1 MNADQEASTL
11 YSTPLLERLKKL
23 VDPTIGLPLRS
34 HRAAPL
40 GLAIMTA
47 KQVMRVGLRPVIVEM
62 LSKQRA
68 FNTEVLGWATATTR
82 DIEALERSML
92 AMRLGLENR
101 LTRMEAAIARLEQ
114 QASPTAGTVELPG
127 RNKPAAS

>member
-1 MNADQEASTL
+1 MNTDQEASTL
-11 YSTPLLERLKKL
+11 YSSPLLERLKKL

-34 HRAAPL
+34 HRAAPI

-47 KQVMRVGLRPVIVEM
+47 KQVMRVGLRPVIVE
-62 LSKQRA
+62 LLAKQRV
-68 FNTEVLGWATATTR
+68 FNNELLAWATASTR

-92 AMRLGLENR
+92 ATRMGLETRLGR
-101 LTRMEAAIARLEQ
+101 LEAAVARLEQ
-114 QASPTAGTVELPG
+114 QVSPTAGTVELPG